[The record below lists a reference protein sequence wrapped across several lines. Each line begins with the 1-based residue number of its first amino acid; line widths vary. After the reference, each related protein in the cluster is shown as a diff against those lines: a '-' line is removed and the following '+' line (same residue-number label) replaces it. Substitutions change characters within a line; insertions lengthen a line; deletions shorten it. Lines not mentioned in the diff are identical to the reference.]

1 MEHLACLHQM
11 KRKLYS
17 ESRQNSLL
25 PKKKFCSFVS
35 AYLTIFHFAYD
46 AVRILKT
53 EAYIPRIEYEK
64 GLAEFP
70 QALPVADQIDIT
82 SLWFGIR
89 GDPYENRTRVSAVKG
104 RCLNRLTNG
113 PLW

>member
-1 MEHLACLHQM
+1 MHISKSSCRWFEY
-11 KRKLYS
+11 LYGS
-17 ESRQNSLL
+17 
-25 PKKKFCSFVS
+25 PFP
-35 AYLTIFHFAYD
+35 
-46 AVRILKT
+46 
-53 EAYIPRIEYEK
+53 YIPRIEYEK

-70 QALPVADQIDIT
+70 QALPAADQIDIT

>member
-1 MEHLACLHQM
+1 MELTENL
-11 KRKLYS
+11 KLIQNGLQS
-17 ESRQNSLL
+17 LNFLESVLYH
-25 PKKKFCSFVS
+25 FFFVS

-70 QALPVADQIDIT
+70 QTLPVADQIDIT

-89 GDPYENRTRVSAVKG
+89 GDPYENRTRVTAVKG

-113 PLW
+113 P